1 MVLSDAAALIRSKNA
16 GPFLLTFDII
26 FSDPEQYWH
35 VQRADVLGPAQFA
48 ELYRCSADD
57 VRFFECP
64 NALAF
69 KFTIPRSRVAGS
81 FGDPDLH
88 GCQQHAP
95 LMDVQLPGPA
105 RTADRP
111 GQRW

>member
-26 FSDPEQYWH
+26 FTDPEQYWR
-35 VQRADVLGPAQFA
+35 VQRAHVLGPAQFA
-48 ELYRCSADD
+48 DLYGCRSED

-69 KFTIPRSRVAGS
+69 KFTIPRPRVQGS

-88 GCQQHAP
+88 GCQQYAP
-95 LMDVQLPGPA
+95 LMDLPIPIG
-105 RTADRP
+105 
-111 GQRW
+111 